1 MAVDP
6 EIKRLLEGYSKG
18 VETELVSILDW
29 WTHHIHNPANSFY
42 YGEINSKNEPDAE
55 APIGLVLQS
64 RLLWTFS
71 AAFKHTQNHQY
82 LKAANQAYD
91 ALTQKFYDNKNG
103 GMYWSVHPNG
113 QVASDKKQAYG
124 IAFAIYG
131 LSAYY
136 EVTLDAGALKKATDL
151 YTSLEKHFFDSE
163 FGGYIECLGNNW
175 SEIDDVRLSDKDQN
189 AIKSMNTHLHIIEAY
204 AALYKVLP
212 NAGIKQSIQKL
223 LHYFEKFIIDVG
235 TSQQNL
241 FFEKNWTPTSSVISF
256 GHDIEA
262 SWLLQEAAAIIDD
275 DIYLQKF
282 TKLATNMA
290 GVVANN
296 VSSEGAV
303 YNEYHRSMNT
313 LDFGKDWW
321 PQAEAMVGFLNAYQN
336 TGNIQF
342 LQHSL
347 KSWQVVNDYFKDPIY
362 GEWHWGYDS
371 SGNLM
376 VREKAGFWKCPYHN
390 SRACIEVANRIS
402 HLLQQQ

>member
-29 WTHHIHNPANSFY
+29 WTHHINNPANCFY
-42 YGEINSKNEPDAE
+42 YGEINCKNEPDAE

-296 VSSEGAV
+296 VSTEGAV
-303 YNEYHRSMNT
+303 YNEYHRKINT

-390 SRACIEVANRIS
+390 SRACIEVANRIK
-402 HLLQQQ
+402 HLLQSQ

>member
-6 EIKRLLEGYSKG
+6 EIKRLLEGYSNE
-18 VETELVSILDW
+18 VEAELVSILDW
-29 WTHHIHNPANSFY
+29 WTQHIHNPANSFY
-42 YGEINSKNEPDAE
+42 YGEINRKNEPDAQ

-82 LKAANQAYD
+82 LKAANQSYD
-91 ALTQKFYDNKNG
+91 ALVKKFYDNKNG

-124 IAFAIYG
+124 IAFAIYS

-136 EVTLDAGALKKATDL
+136 EVTLDADALNKATDL

-175 SEIDDVRLSDKDQN
+175 SDIDDVRLSDKDQN

-204 AALYKVLP
+204 ATLYKVLP
-212 NAGIKQSIQKL
+212 NPSIKQSIQKL
-223 LHYFEKFIIDVG
+223 LYFFEEFIIDVG
-235 TSQQNL
+235 TFQQNL
-241 FFEKNWTPTSSVISF
+241 FFEKNWTPTSSVVSF

-275 DIYLQKF
+275 DMYLQKF
-282 TKLATNMA
+282 TKLVTDMA
-290 GVVANN
+290 GVVANH

-303 YNEYHRSMNT
+303 YNEFHPSNDT

-321 PQAEAMVGFLNAYQN
+321 PQAEAMVGFINAYQN

-342 LQHSL
+342 LHHSL

-390 SRACIEVANRIS
+390 SRACIEVANRIK

>member
-296 VSSEGAV
+296 VSTEGAV
-303 YNEYHRSMNT
+303 YNEYHRKINT

-347 KSWQVVNDYFKDPIY
+347 KSWQVVNDYFKDSIY

-390 SRACIEVANRIS
+390 SRACIEVANRIK
-402 HLLQQQ
+402 HLLQSQ

>member
-18 VETELVSILDW
+18 IETELVSILDW
-29 WTHHIHNPANSFY
+29 WTHHINNPANCFY

-296 VSSEGAV
+296 VSTEGAV
-303 YNEYHRSMNT
+303 YNEYHHKINT

-390 SRACIEVANRIS
+390 SRACIEVANRIK
-402 HLLQQQ
+402 HLLQSQ

>member
-6 EIKRLLEGYSKG
+6 EIKKLLEGYSNG
-18 VETELVSILDW
+18 VETELFSILDW
-29 WTHHIHNPANSFY
+29 WTHHINNPANCFY

-347 KSWQVVNDYFKDPIY
+347 KSWQVVNDYFKDSIY

-390 SRACIEVANRIS
+390 SRACIEVANRIK
-402 HLLQQQ
+402 HLLQSQ

>member
-29 WTHHIHNPANSFY
+29 WTHHINNPANCFY

-296 VSSEGAV
+296 VSTEGAV
-303 YNEYHRSMNT
+303 YNEYHRKINT

-390 SRACIEVANRIS
+390 SRACIEVANRIK
-402 HLLQQQ
+402 HLLQSQ

>member
-18 VETELVSILDW
+18 IETELVSILDW
-29 WTHHIHNPANSFY
+29 WTHHINNPANCFY

-282 TKLATNMA
+282 TKLATNMV

-296 VSSEGAV
+296 VSTEGAV
-303 YNEYHRSMNT
+303 YNEYHRKINT

-390 SRACIEVANRIS
+390 SRACIEVANRIK
-402 HLLQQQ
+402 HLLQSQ

>member
-6 EIKRLLEGYSKG
+6 EIKKLLEGYSNG
-18 VETELVSILDW
+18 VETELFSILDW
-29 WTHHIHNPANSFY
+29 WAHHINNPANSFY

-296 VSSEGAV
+296 VSTEGAV
-303 YNEYHRSMNT
+303 YNEYHRKINT

-390 SRACIEVANRIS
+390 SRACIEVANRIK
-402 HLLQQQ
+402 HLLQSQ

>member
-18 VETELVSILDW
+18 IETELVSILDW
-29 WTHHIHNPANSFY
+29 WTHHINNPANCFY

-296 VSSEGAV
+296 VSTEGAV
-303 YNEYHRSMNT
+303 YNEYHRKINT

-390 SRACIEVANRIS
+390 SRACIEVANRIK
-402 HLLQQQ
+402 HLLQSQ

>member
-18 VETELVSILDW
+18 IETELVSILDW
-29 WTHHIHNPANSFY
+29 WTHHINNPANCFY

>member
-6 EIKRLLEGYSKG
+6 EIKRLLEEYYKD
-18 VETELVSILDW
+18 VESELRSILDW
-29 WTHHIHNPANSFY
+29 WTRHINNPSNGFY
-42 YGEINSKNEPDAE
+42 YGEINNQNEPDAK

-71 AAFKHTQNHQY
+71 AAFKHTQNNQY
-82 LKAANQAYD
+82 LESANHAYEV
-91 ALTQKFYDNKNG
+91 LLQKFYDTQNG

-136 EVTLDAGALKKATDL
+136 EATQNAGALEKATEL
-151 YTSLEKHFFDSE
+151 YTCLEKHFFDLQ

-175 SEIDDVRLSDKDQN
+175 SDIEDVRLSDKDQN

-204 AALYKVLP
+204 AGLYKVFP
-212 NAGIKQSIQKL
+212 NEGIKESIKTL
-223 LHYFEKFIIDVG
+223 LYYFEKFIIDAD
-235 TSQQNL
+235 TFQQKL
-241 FFEKNWTPTSSVISF
+241 FFEKNWLPTSSVVSF

-262 SWLLQEAAAIIDD
+262 SWLLQEAAAIIEDTF
-275 DIYLQKF
+275 YVQKF
-282 TKLATNMA
+282 AKIANDMA
-290 GVVANN
+290 GVVAIHL
-296 VSSEGAV
+296 STEGAV
-303 YNEYHRSMNT
+303 YNEYHLNSDT
-313 LDFGKDWW
+313 LDLGKDWW

-336 TGNIQF
+336 TGNIDF

-347 KSWQVVNDYFKDPIY
+347 TSWKLVNDYFKDPVY
-362 GEWHWGYDS
+362 GEWHWGYHP
-371 SGNLM
+371 SGDLM

-390 SRACIEVANRIS
+390 SRACIEVANRIQ

>member
-6 EIKRLLEGYSKG
+6 EIKKLLEGYSNG
-18 VETELVSILDW
+18 VETELFSILDW
-29 WTHHIHNPANSFY
+29 WTHHINNPANCFY

-296 VSSEGAV
+296 VSTEGAV
-303 YNEYHRSMNT
+303 YNEYHRKINT

-347 KSWQVVNDYFKDPIY
+347 KSWQVVNDYFKDSIY

-390 SRACIEVANRIS
+390 SRACIEVANRIK
-402 HLLQQQ
+402 HLLQSQ

>member
-296 VSSEGAV
+296 VSTEGAV
-303 YNEYHRSMNT
+303 YNEYHRKINT

-390 SRACIEVANRIS
+390 SRACIEVANRIK
-402 HLLQQQ
+402 HLLQSQ

>member
-29 WTHHIHNPANSFY
+29 WTHYIHNPANCFY

-296 VSSEGAV
+296 VSTEGAV
-303 YNEYHRSMNT
+303 YNEYHRKINT

-390 SRACIEVANRIS
+390 SRACIEVANRIR

>member
-29 WTHHIHNPANSFY
+29 WTHYIHNPANCFY

-296 VSSEGAV
+296 VSTEGAV
-303 YNEYHRSMNT
+303 YNEYHRNINT

-347 KSWQVVNDYFKDPIY
+347 KSWQVVNVYFKDPIY

-390 SRACIEVANRIS
+390 SRACIEVANRIK
-402 HLLQQQ
+402 HLLQSQ

>member
-29 WTHHIHNPANSFY
+29 WTHHINNPANCFY

-296 VSSEGAV
+296 VSTEGAV
-303 YNEYHRSMNT
+303 YNEYHRKINT

-321 PQAEAMVGFLNAYQN
+321 PQAEAMVGFFNAYQN

-347 KSWQVVNDYFKDPIY
+347 KSWQVVNDYFKDSIY

-390 SRACIEVANRIS
+390 SRACIEVANRIK
-402 HLLQQQ
+402 HLLQSQ

>member
-6 EIKRLLEGYSKG
+6 EIKRLLEGYSNE

-29 WTHHIHNPANSFY
+29 WTQHIHNPSNSFY
-42 YGEINSKNEPDAE
+42 YGEINRKNEPDAQ

-131 LSAYY
+131 LSSYY
-136 EVTLDAGALKKATDL
+136 EVTLDADALSKATDL

-175 SEIDDVRLSDKDQN
+175 SDIDDVRLSDKDQN

-204 AALYKVLP
+204 ATLYKVLP
-212 NAGIKQSIQKL
+212 NPSIKQSIQKL
-223 LHYFEKFIIDVG
+223 LYFFEEFIIDAG
-235 TSQQNL
+235 TFQQNL
-241 FFEKNWTPTSSVISF
+241 FFEKNWTPTSSVVSF

-262 SWLLQEAAAIIDD
+262 SWLLQEAAAIIADD
-275 DIYLQKF
+275 MYLQKF
-282 TKLATNMA
+282 TKLATDMA
-290 GVVANN
+290 GVVANH

-303 YNEYHRSMNT
+303 YNEYHPSNNT

-321 PQAEAMVGFLNAYQN
+321 PQAEAMVGFINAYQN

-342 LQHSL
+342 LHHSL

-390 SRACIEVANRIS
+390 SRACIEVANRIK

>member
-29 WTHHIHNPANSFY
+29 WTHHINNPANCFY

-296 VSSEGAV
+296 VSTEGAV
-303 YNEYHRSMNT
+303 YNEYHRKINT

-402 HLLQQQ
+402 HLLQSQ

>member
-18 VETELVSILDW
+18 IETELVSILDW
-29 WTHHIHNPANSFY
+29 WTHHINNPANCFY

-296 VSSEGAV
+296 VSTEGAV
-303 YNEYHRSMNT
+303 YNEYHRKINT

-402 HLLQQQ
+402 HLLQSQ

>member
-6 EIKRLLEGYSKG
+6 EIKRLLEGYSNE
-18 VETELVSILDW
+18 VEAELVSILDW
-29 WTHHIHNPANSFY
+29 WTQHIHNPANSFY
-42 YGEINSKNEPDAE
+42 YGEINSKNEPDAQ

-91 ALTQKFYDNKNG
+91 ALVQKFYDNKNG

-131 LSAYY
+131 LSSYY
-136 EVTLDAGALKKATDL
+136 EVTLDADALNKATDL

-175 SEIDDVRLSDKDQN
+175 SDIDDVRLSDKDQN

-204 AALYKVLP
+204 ATLYKVLP
-212 NAGIKQSIQKL
+212 NPSIKQSIQKL
-223 LHYFEKFIIDVG
+223 LYFFEEFIIDAG
-235 TSQQNL
+235 TFQQNL
-241 FFEKNWTPTSSVISF
+241 FFEKNWTPTSSVVSF

-262 SWLLQEAAAIIDD
+262 SWLLQEAAAIIADD
-275 DIYLQKF
+275 MYLQKF
-282 TKLATNMA
+282 TKLATDMA
-290 GVVANN
+290 GVVANH

-303 YNEYHRSMNT
+303 YNEYHPSNNT

-321 PQAEAMVGFLNAYQN
+321 PQAEAMVGFINAYQN

-342 LQHSL
+342 LHHSL
-347 KSWQVVNDYFKDPIY
+347 KSWQVVNDYFKDSIY

-390 SRACIEVANRIS
+390 SRACIEVANRIR

>member
-18 VETELVSILDW
+18 IETELVSILDW
-29 WTHHIHNPANSFY
+29 WTHHINNPANCFY
-42 YGEINSKNEPDAE
+42 FGEINSKNEPDAE

-296 VSSEGAV
+296 VSTEGAV
-303 YNEYHRSMNT
+303 YNEYHRKINT

-390 SRACIEVANRIS
+390 SRACIEVANRIK
-402 HLLQQQ
+402 HLLQSQ